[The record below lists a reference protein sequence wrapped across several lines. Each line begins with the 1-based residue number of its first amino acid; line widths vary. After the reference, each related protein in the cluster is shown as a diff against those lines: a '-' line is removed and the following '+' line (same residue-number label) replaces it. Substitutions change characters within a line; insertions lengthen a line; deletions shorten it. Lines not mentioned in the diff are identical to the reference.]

1 MSGGDDFLALYVML
15 SRATKLDDILI
26 FDLPDRH
33 VFEQGLLELPKLAL
47 RMQQFET
54 KAQACV
60 LVAEDI
66 MREKLGWPAA
76 DCYPL

>member
-1 MSGGDDFLALYVML
+1 LE
-15 SRATKLDDILI
+15 DILI

-33 VFEQGLLELPKLAL
+33 VFEKGLLELPKLAL

-54 KAQACV
+54 KAKECV

-66 MREKLGWPAA
+66 MQNKLGWPRAE
-76 DCYPL
+76 CYPL